1 MILYNEEWHII
12 MYQHAKA
19 LGPVS
24 IIFNIPVTFISL
36 IIVMKLLVAVFL
48 SFFIGYIKNEIIE
61 KDEDFMAL
69 FRNQLAT
76 KLNTTKSL
84 FTQTLFRHIFKIS
97 KISPENNNNPVNNI
111 IFPNVKIKKKGIE
124 LIQIESSERQQMLKK
139 KTMADD
145 ILPKKYPTRATTRKS
160 SMEAGLKIPQPQE
173 NQYYQNNLF
182 LIPYQNK
189 VSSFLRNLT
198 ENIYFDFF
206 ITAVIILSTIILIIE
221 NPFEPHTTTLWEV
234 IISIDIAITTIYG
247 IEVIMKILAFGLILG
262 PETYL
267 LRDYWNI
274 FDFIIFLFSLS
285 GTIPHGDS
293 IKIGSIKIIRAL
305 RLIKIGRKLPSIRV
319 ATTAMFAALPN
330 LLRILVFSIFIL
342 LMFGL
347 FGMTFLKNSF
357 YYCTTIEEELHLYI
371 HHKSDCFDYG
381 GDWILNDMHFDNI
394 FSALATLFQVATSEG
409 WMNEMFL
416 AVDAKGKD
424 LQPHRDHN
432 KLWFV
437 YYCIFF
443 FVGNFLVMNMFI
455 AVITETF
462 IDQKN
467 KASNKNIIRLFI

>member
-1 MILYNEEWHII
+1 MILYNEEWHVI

-36 IIVMKLLVAVFL
+36 IIVMKLLIAVFL
-48 SFFIGYIKNEIIE
+48 SFFIGNIKDEIIE
-61 KDEDFMAL
+61 KDDDFMAL
-69 FRNQLAT
+69 LKNQLKN

-97 KISPENNNNPVNNI
+97 KISPENNISVPNNNN
-111 IFPNVKIKKKGIE
+111 FPNVKVKKKVIE
-124 LIQIESSERQQMLKK
+124 LIQVENSERQQILKK
-139 KTMADD
+139 TTIAD
-145 ILPKKYPTRATTRKS
+145 IFPLKKYPTRATMRKS
-160 SMEAGLKIPQPQE
+160 ITINLDPGYKIPQE
-173 NQYYQNNLF
+173 SKYFQNNLF
-182 LIPYQNK
+182 LIPYQNRF
-189 VSSFLRNLT
+189 SSFLRKMT
-198 ENIYFDFF
+198 ECIYFDFF
-206 ITAVIILSTIILIIE
+206 ITFVIIFSTIILIIE
-221 NPFEPHTTTLWEV
+221 NPFQPHTTTIWG
-234 IISIDIAITTIYG
+234 IIIYIDVAITIIYG
-247 IEVIMKILAFGLILG
+247 IEVILKILAFGFILG

-285 GTIPHGDS
+285 GAIPQGDS
-293 IKIGSIKIIRAL
+293 IKIGSIKVIRAI

-330 LLRILVFSIFIL
+330 LLRILVFSVFFL

-347 FGMTFLKNSF
+347 FGMTFLKNSY
-357 YYCTTIEEELHLYI
+357 YYCATITEEIHLQI
-371 HHKSDCFDYG
+371 HHKSDCFDFG
-381 GDWILNDMHFDNI
+381 GDWILSEMHFDNI
-394 FSALATLFQVATSEG
+394 FSALATLYQVATSEG
-409 WMNEMFL
+409 WIGEMFR
-416 AVDAKGKD
+416 AVDAKGRD

-467 KASNKNIIRLFI
+467 KASKKFFRSNI